1 MPNGLPRKIKLA
13 FLTQAVIGSILISLG
28 ILLAGLVVREA
39 VLTERMQREV
49 DEYWAHARDDADY
62 PLPLTS
68 SLTGYVDRPGAPS
81 RTLPAGLRALPPG
94 LHPLPEQG
102 RMVYVDDRA
111 EGRFYVTFASSL
123 VDRAILY
130 MGLVSLLLSLLATYL
145 ISWRTYRISKRLVV
159 PVSWLA
165 GVVRDWDPRSPDPQM
180 VAPANLPGDAG
191 LEVRRLARA
200 LSELADRVGEFVAR
214 ERDFTRDAS
223 HELRTPL
230 TVIRVATDL
239 LLSDA
244 DTSPRAQRSLLRVQ
258 RAGRD
263 MEAVIDAFLILA
275 READVALQSETV
287 DVAEIVHDE
296 VDRIRPMLVGKP
308 VHIEVID
315 EGMPRLVAP
324 PKVLNV
330 MVGNLLSNAARF
342 TDRGRIEVRMAP
354 DRIEIRDT
362 GIGMNEEALR
372 NAFKPFYRQDFSREE
387 GKGMG
392 LSIVHRLGERFGWP
406 VTLHSR
412 VDDGTV
418 ATIRFSKTVDAPR

>member
-13 FLTQAVIGSILISLG
+13 FITQAAIGSILISLG
-28 ILLAGLVVREA
+28 ILLAGLVVRES
-39 VLTERMQREV
+39 VLTQRMQQEV
-49 DEYWAHARDDADY
+49 DQYWKNVQVDPGY
-62 PLPLTS
+62 PLPRTS
-68 SLTGYVDRPGAPS
+68 SMVGYVDLPDGPSAELPPGV
-81 RTLPAGLRALPPG
+81 RDLPPG
-94 LHPLPEQG
+94 LHPLPEQQQ
-102 RMVYVDDRA
+102 MVYVDERA
-111 EGRFYVTFASSL
+111 EGRFYITFASAL

-130 MGLVSLLLSLLATYL
+130 TGLASLLISLLATYL
-145 ISWRTYRISKRLVV
+145 ISWHTYRISKRLVV

-165 GVVRDWDPRSPDPQM
+165 GVVRDWDPRAPDAQM
-180 VAPANLPGDAG
+180 VAPSNLPGDAG
-191 LEVRRLARA
+191 MEVRRLSRSLA
-200 LSELADRVGEFVAR
+200 ELAERVGEFVAR

-239 LLSDA
+239 LLSDPEMSA
-244 DTSPRAQRSLLRVQ
+244 RSHRSLLRVQ

-275 READVALQSETV
+275 READVALQSEAV

-296 VDRIRPMLVGKP
+296 VDRVRPMLVGKP
-308 VHIEVID
+308 VEVEVID
-315 EGMPRLVAP
+315 EGAPRLVAP

-330 MVGNLLSNAARF
+330 MVGNLVSNAARF

-362 GIGMNEEALR
+362 GIGMGEDALR
-372 NAFKPFYRQDFSREE
+372 NAFKPFYRHDFSREE

-406 VTLHSR
+406 VTLDSR
-412 VDDGTV
+412 VDSGTV
-418 ATIRFSKTVDAPR
+418 ATIRFVQPQGDN

>member
-1 MPNGLPRKIKLA
+1 MPSGLPRKIKLA
-13 FLTQAVIGSILISLG
+13 FITQAAIGSILISLG

-49 DEYWAHARDDADY
+49 DEYWEKVQVDPGY

-68 SLTGYVDRPGAPS
+68 SMTGYVDLPEAPS
-81 RTLPAGLRALPPG
+81 AELPKGLRELPPG
-94 LHPLPEQG
+94 LHPWPEQG
-102 RMVYVDDRA
+102 RMVYIDDRA
-111 EGRFYVTFASSL
+111 QGRFYLTFASSL

-130 MGLVSLLLSLLATYL
+130 TGLLSLLLSLLATYL
-145 ISWRTYRISKRLVV
+145 ISWHTYRISKRLVV

-165 GVVRDWDPRSPDPQM
+165 GVVRDWDPRVPDAQM
-180 VAPANLPGDAG
+180 VAPSKLPGDAG
-191 LEVRRLARA
+191 LEVRRLSRA
-200 LSELADRVGEFVAR
+200 LAELADRVGEFVAR

-239 LLSDA
+239 LLSDPDMSA
-244 DTSPRAQRSLLRVQ
+244 RSQRSLLRVQ

-275 READVALQSETV
+275 READVALQSEAV

-296 VDRIRPMLVGKP
+296 VDRVRPMLVGKP
-308 VHIEVID
+308 VEVEVID
-315 EGMPRLVAP
+315 EGAPRLVAP

-330 MVGNLLSNAARF
+330 MVGNLVSNAARF

-362 GIGMNEEALR
+362 GIGMGEDALR
-372 NAFKPFYRQDFSREE
+372 NAFKPFYRHDFSREE

-406 VTLHSR
+406 VTLESR
-412 VDDGTV
+412 VDSGTV
-418 ATIRFSKTVDAPR
+418 ATIRFVQPQGDN